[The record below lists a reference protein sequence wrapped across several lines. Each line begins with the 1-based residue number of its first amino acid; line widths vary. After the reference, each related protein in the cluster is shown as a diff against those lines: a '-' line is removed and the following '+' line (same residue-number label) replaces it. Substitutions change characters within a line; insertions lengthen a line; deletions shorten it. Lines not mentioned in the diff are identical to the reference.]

1 MQDVQTEHLEN
12 DLLSREGSEEEGRSE
27 ERSGGARE
35 GVEEEGRVQHLRLI
49 FDEEAR
55 LAEELRES
63 ERRVEEE
70 MVRRRG
76 ILDQLDYLRQM
87 KLLQL
92 QNT

>member
-1 MQDVQTEHLEN
+1 M
-12 DLLSREGSEEEGRSE
+12 R
-27 ERSGGARE
+27 
-35 GVEEEGRVQHLRLI
+35 EGRVQHLRLI

-70 MVRRRG
+70 MVRRRESERRVEEEMVRRRG